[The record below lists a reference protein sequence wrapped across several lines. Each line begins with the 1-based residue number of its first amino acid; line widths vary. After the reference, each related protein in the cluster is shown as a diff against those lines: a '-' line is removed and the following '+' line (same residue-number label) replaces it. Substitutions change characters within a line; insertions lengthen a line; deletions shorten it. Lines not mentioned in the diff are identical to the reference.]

1 MSISPLSW
9 LPIPSSLDAE
19 PAPEPAPSGEELTEE
34 ERAGLQVAAAAGER
48 AAIWVRQLARH
59 QPVEIHGRVLELTAE
74 AIEQTCTREIIP
86 GNDNELAAELRYRL
100 DGGVLLGA
108 TNLETLPELTGGE
121 RIALAA
127 VTALALAMPGTALTW
142 YERELPHLAQVMDEA
157 VAAGRAAAPG
167 R

>member
-1 MSISPLSW
+1 MTSSPLSW

-19 PAPEPAPSGEELTEE
+19 PEPAPPGEELTEQ

-48 AAIWVRQLARH
+48 AAAWVRELARR
-59 QPVEIHGRVLELTAE
+59 QPVEVHARVLELTAE

-86 GNDNELAAELRYRL
+86 SNDNELATELRYRL

-108 TNLETLPELTGGE
+108 TSLETLPELTGGE

-127 VTALALAMPGTALTW
+127 VAALALAMPGTAVTW
-142 YERELPHLAQVMDEA
+142 YERELPALAQVMDDA
-157 VAAGRAAAPG
+157 VAAGRAAQPG

>member
-1 MSISPLSW
+1 M
-9 LPIPSSLDAE
+9 PIPSSLEAGSE
-19 PAPEPAPSGEELTEE
+19 SAPAGQELTEE

-48 AAIWVRQLARH
+48 AAVWVRELARR
-59 QPVEIHGRVLELTAE
+59 QPVKVHGRMLELTAD

-100 DGGVLLGA
+100 DGGVLLGTA
-108 TNLETLPELTGGE
+108 NLETLPELTGGE

-127 VTALALAMPGTALTW
+127 VTSLALAMPGTVLTW
-142 YERELPHLAQVMDEA
+142 YERELPHLAQVMDDA
-157 VAAGRAAAPG
+157 VGAGRAARPG